1 MVTITDISK
10 VFGVSSMT
18 VSNAL
23 NSRGGVSIEKAGAIR
38 EYARKLGYR
47 PAYMAKS
54 LLKGRTDMV
63 GLCLRASPEDPWM
76 AGILHRIQDRL
87 REQGLH
93 LNLGIADGGVEREL
107 WTLNFF
113 REFRVDAVIVG
124 PLGFLEE
131 YNALTELLTH
141 QPYVL
146 AFDAIEGLPI
156 DHLKIDAYTGGG
168 MAVDYLVGQGHRKIG
183 FLGLNQIDAKFPSLR
198 TRYTGFG
205 DGLRRHGLESREEW
219 TVRIGNV
226 YDLIDGPLTQLLE
239 SGRPLPTAFLCHNDV
254 HAARAVKILANRG
267 LRVPEDFSLVGFD
280 NQPIAELILPGI
292 TSIGYDVDQYAGRIV
307 EMVTAGIQEKQ
318 KDASRNQARPIRRYE
333 EPPKLIERGSVR
345 KI

>member
-1 MVTITDISK
+1 MITITEISK

-23 NSRGGVSIEKAGAIR
+23 NSRGGVSNEKAEAIR
-38 EYARKLGYR
+38 GYARKLGYR

-87 REQGLH
+87 RERGFH
-93 LNLGIADGGVEREL
+93 LNLGISDGGAEQEL

-131 YNALTELLTH
+131 YNALAESLEH

-146 AFDAIEGLPI
+146 AFDTIEALPI
-156 DHLKIDAYTGGG
+156 DHLKIDSYTGGQ
-168 MAVDYLVGQGHRKIG
+168 MAVDYLAGHGHRKIG
-183 FLGLNQIDAKFPSLR
+183 YLGLSRIEAGIPSLR
-198 TRYTGFG
+198 TRYAGYR
-205 DGLRRHGLESREEW
+205 DALRHNGLEMREEW
-219 TVRIGNV
+219 TVRIENSE
-226 YDLIDGPLTQLLE
+226 DLIDRPLTDFLN
-239 SGRPLPTAFLCHNDV
+239 GGKPLPTAFFCHNDV
-254 HAARAVKILANRG
+254 HAARVIKVLARHG
-267 LRVPEDFSLVGFD
+267 LKVPDDISLVGFD
-280 NQPIAELILPGI
+280 NQPIAEMVLPGI
-292 TSIGYDVDQYAGRIV
+292 TSIGYDVDHYAGQMV
-307 EMVTAGIQEKQ
+307 EMVVEAVQ
-318 KDASRNQARPIRRYE
+318 KPGPNKTRSRPLRRFE
-333 EPPKLIERGSVR
+333 EPPKLIQRDSVR
-345 KI
+345 KV